1 MPSHRAVILFSL
13 LAIVVY
19 LITSNQ
25 SEKYKLSAWAAPGR
39 DAAAAAYRA
48 RAAELGAGAGAGI
61 LKLPSVGERSIA
73 QANAEMKKKAEDEMK
88 KAKMFVEEQQRLA
101 LKIQEKEKAAKNSGL
116 MGRRL

>member
-48 RAAELGAGAGAGI
+48 HAAELGAGAGI

-73 QANAEMKKKAEDEMK
+73 QTNAEMKKKAEDAMK

-116 MGRRL
+116 MGSRL